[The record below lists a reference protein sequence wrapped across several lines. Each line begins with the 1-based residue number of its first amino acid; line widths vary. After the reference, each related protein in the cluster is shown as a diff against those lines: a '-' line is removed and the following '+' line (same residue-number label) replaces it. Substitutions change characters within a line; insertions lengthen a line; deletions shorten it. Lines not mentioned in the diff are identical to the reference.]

1 MLPTL
6 DGNYTHTRTPKAH
19 ALMIRLIRE
28 LRKHPSTGSASGKL
42 SLNSLSGQFIGRFVS
57 DSNQSHKS
65 QTFLAIL
72 STK

>member
-1 MLPTL
+1 
-6 DGNYTHTRTPKAH
+6 
-19 ALMIRLIRE
+19 MIRLIRE